1 LSFLTTNPEVVKHIK
16 DSTIQQVEKVLKNVK
31 KIAIISHFN
40 PDGDAIG
47 SSLALY
53 HYLSEKE
60 FDVSVVIPNR
70 APRFLHWLPGCR
82 KIYVFDEDI
91 DSSKSLLNDAELIF
105 FLDFN
110 VINRTQGMEEFIKNL
125 STQKILIDHHPDP
138 EYFAD
143 ITISSTEVSSTS
155 ELLYEFLTSL
165 KAGSDINKD
174 IAECLYTGI
183 MTDTGS
189 FSYNSSSPDTYYIVS
204 KLIEQGIDKDKIY
217 WQVYDNYSVD
227 RMRLLGYCLNQKM
240 KVLPE
245 YASAYISITRNE
257 LEKYNYEPGDSEGF
271 VNYPLSIK
279 GIVFSVIFIEHEEH
293 IKISFRSKGDFHA
306 NHFAM
311 KHFNGGGHR
320 NAAGGYSD
328 KALDETLNKFEKEL
342 HQYKED
348 LLKSRV

>member
-1 LSFLTTNPEVVKHIK
+1 MKHIK
-16 DSTIQQVEKVLKNVK
+16 SSTIQQTEKILEKVK
-31 KIAIISHFN
+31 KITIITHFN

-53 HYLSEKE
+53 HYLADKN
-60 FDVSVVIPNR
+60 FDVSVIIPSR
-70 APRFLHWLPGCR
+70 APDFLHWLPGTNS
-82 KIYVFDEDI
+82 INVFEDTP
-91 DSSKSLLNDAELIF
+91 DSSKSLINDAELIF

-110 VINRTQGMEEFIKNL
+110 VLNRTQGMEKYLKSL
-125 STQKILIDHHPDP
+125 STKKILIDHHPEP
-138 EYFAD
+138 ENFAD
-143 ITISSTEVSSTS
+143 VIISSTGVSSTS

-165 KAGSDINKD
+165 KEGSDINRD

-189 FSYNSSSPDTYYIVS
+189 FSYNSSSPETYYIVS

-217 WQVYDNYSVD
+217 WQVYDNYSID
-227 RMRLLGYCLNQKM
+227 RMKLLGYCLNQKL
-240 KVLPE
+240 KVFPD
-245 YASAYISITRNE
+245 YAAAYISITKDE
-257 LEKYNYEPGDSEGF
+257 LKKYNYKSGDSEGF

-279 GIVFSVIFIEHEEH
+279 GIVFSVIFIEHEEY
-293 IKISFRSKGDFHA
+293 IKISFRSKGEFYA

-320 NAAGGYSD
+320 NAAGGYSEES
-328 KALDETLNKFEKEL
+328 LNETLKKFEKEIQL
-342 HQYKED
+342 YKED

>member
-1 LSFLTTNPEVVKHIK
+1 MKYIK
-16 DSTIQQVEKVLKNVK
+16 NSTIQQIEKFLENVK
-31 KIAIISHFN
+31 KITIITHFN
-40 PDGDAIG
+40 PDGDAVG

-53 HYLSEKE
+53 HYLEEKE
-60 FDVSVVIPNR
+60 FDVSVIIPNR
-70 APRFLHWLPGCR
+70 APQFLHWLPGSN
-82 KIYVFDEDI
+82 KISVFDEAP
-91 DSSKSLLNDAELIF
+91 DSSKSLIKDAELIF

-110 VINRTQGMEEFIKNL
+110 VLNRTQEMEEFLINL
-125 STQKILIDHHPDP
+125 PTKKILIDHHPDP
-138 EYFAD
+138 ENFAD
-143 ITISSTEVSSTS
+143 IIISSTDVSSTS
-155 ELLYEFLTSL
+155 ELLYKFLTSL
-165 KAGSDINKD
+165 NEGSDINKD

-217 WQVYDNYSVD
+217 WQVYDNYSID
-227 RMRLLGYCLNQKM
+227 RMRLLGYCLNHKM
-240 KVLPE
+240 KVFPE
-245 YASAYISITRNE
+245 YATAYISITRTE

-293 IKISFRSKGDFHA
+293 IKISFRSKGDFYA

-320 NAAGGYSD
+320 NAAGGYSE
-328 KALDETLNKFEKEL
+328 KSLNETLNKFEKEL
-342 HQYKED
+342 QVYKED

>member
-1 LSFLTTNPEVVKHIK
+1 MKHIK
-16 DSTIQQVEKVLKNVK
+16 YTTIQQTEKLLENVK
-31 KIAIISHFN
+31 KIVIITHFN

-53 HYLSEKE
+53 HYLAGKN
-60 FDVSVVIPNR
+60 FDVSVITPNS
-70 APRFLHWLPGCR
+70 APHFLHWLPGSNT
-82 KIYVFDEDI
+82 INVFEDNS
-91 DSSKSLLNDAELIF
+91 DFSKSLINEAELIF

-110 VINRTQGMEEFIKNL
+110 VLDRTQGMEKHLRNIPAK
-125 STQKILIDHHPDP
+125 KILIDHHPDP
-138 EYFAD
+138 ENFAD
-143 ITISSTEVSSTS
+143 VIISSTGVSSTS

-165 KAGSDINKD
+165 KEGFDINRE

-189 FSYNSSSPDTYYIVS
+189 FSYNSSSPETYYIVS
-204 KLIEQGIDKDKIY
+204 KLIEYGIDKDKIY

-227 RMRLLGYCLNQKM
+227 RMKLLGYCLNQKL
-240 KVLPE
+240 KVLPDH
-245 YASAYISITRNE
+245 AAAYISITKKE
-257 LEKYNYEPGDSEGF
+257 LDKYNYKPGDSEGF

-293 IKISFRSKGDFHA
+293 IKISFRSKGEFYA

-328 KALDETLNKFEKEL
+328 KPLNETLKMFEKEL
-342 HQYKED
+342 QEYKED
-348 LLKSRV
+348 LLKCRV